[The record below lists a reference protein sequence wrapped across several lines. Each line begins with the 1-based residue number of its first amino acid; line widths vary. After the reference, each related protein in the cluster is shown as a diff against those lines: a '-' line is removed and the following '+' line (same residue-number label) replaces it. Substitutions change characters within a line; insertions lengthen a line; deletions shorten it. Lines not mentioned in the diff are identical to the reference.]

1 MVQSVALHD
10 ERNWFQLHDELN
22 HLPDSQQRLVR
33 GRIARDMGQ
42 RSGVAPLGYPV
53 VAILLIL
60 ISADIR
66 QHMDWLWLPSLMLIF
81 AGCGEFWMGRRLAV
95 SEDAAIDYPKRLY
108 QVFNLITALSWG
120 MYVGLIILTHEGDP
134 LSMLVFLCT
143 VAATSI
149 AVGTQ
154 TQEKSHWLF
163 YLALMWT
170 PIAASTAFV
179 AGIHRESEVLLF
191 SILAV
196 SFPVLVGMQGL
207 RLVAEYLEAQ
217 LDRSALE
224 SRTQDLEEALI
235 KQQLAEKARNAM
247 EVQLRQAQKLESI
260 GQLAAG
266 IAHEI
271 NTPVQFVGD
280 NNRFLQEAFQ
290 DIETLRKAERGL
302 FDEAVDGRVSAQQVR
317 ELEEEI
323 DLDYLLEEIPRSLS
337 QSQEGLSRIANI
349 VSAMKE
355 FSHPGGREKE
365 LVDINRAIKT
375 TLEVSRNEWKYVA
388 EMECQLEESLP
399 MVPGY
404 AQELNQV
411 FLNMIVNAAHAIK
424 EKGESVEGARGL
436 IKISTQAHPRFVEVS
451 IQDNGTGIPQELVSK
466 IFDPFFTTKVVGK
479 GSGQGLA
486 IAYSVIVDKHAGKI
500 AVDSRP
506 CEGTLFTLQL
516 PLTNSNKEA

>member
-1 MVQSVALHD
+1 
-10 ERNWFQLHDELN
+10 
-22 HLPDSQQRLVR
+22 
-33 GRIARDMGQ
+33 
-42 RSGVAPLGYPV
+42 
-53 VAILLIL
+53 
-60 ISADIR
+60 
-66 QHMDWLWLPSLMLIF
+66 
-81 AGCGEFWMGRRLAV
+81 
-95 SEDAAIDYPKRLY
+95 
-108 QVFNLITALSWG
+108 
-120 MYVGLIILTHEGDP
+120 
-134 LSMLVFLCT
+134 
-143 VAATSI
+143 
-149 AVGTQ
+149 
-154 TQEKSHWLF
+154 
-163 YLALMWT
+163 
-170 PIAASTAFV
+170 
-179 AGIHRESEVLLF
+179 
-191 SILAV
+191 
-196 SFPVLVGMQGL
+196 
-207 RLVAEYLEAQ
+207 LVAEYLEAQ

-224 SRTQDLEEALI
+224 CRTQDLEEALI

-302 FDEAVDGRVSAQQVR
+302 FEGAADGRVSVQQVR

-323 DLDYLLEEIPRSLS
+323 DLEYLLEEIPKSLT

-355 FSHPGGREKE
+355 FSHPGGREKA
-365 LVDINRAIKT
+365 LVDINRALET

-388 EMECQLEESLP
+388 EIECQLEASLP

-424 EKGESVEGARGL
+424 ERCESEEGARGL
-436 IKISTQAHPRFVEVS
+436 IKISTQTQPRFVAVS
-451 IQDNGTGIPQELVSK
+451 IEDNGAGIPQELVSK
-466 IFDPFFTTKVVGK
+466 IFDPFFTTKAVGK

-516 PLTNSNKEA
+516 PLANDNKDV